1 MSSRST
7 PPQPSPTTSSSPQS
21 PPPKPASA
29 RFKIDP
35 FLPALVGVV
44 VLAILWPAPGV
55 TGGFLHADRAATWGI
70 GVIFFL
76 YGISLATR
84 RLLESATRWQL
95 HLVVQLA
102 TFALFPLVVV
112 LAMPLINRLMPE
124 EVGIGFFFLAA
135 LPSTVSSSVAMTSLA
150 RGNVA
155 VAIFNAS
162 ISSLIGV
169 FVTPLLMAW
178 YLHAT
183 GGTMALGDV
192 ILKLVV
198 IVLLPLAVGQM
209 LRPLLLKLVE
219 KHKVVVKIADRAVIL
234 AIVYNAFCDSVAE
247 GVWSGH
253 SVALLA
259 EMIVGV
265 GLLFVAVYWLIGL
278 FCRLAG
284 FNHADTTAV
293 LFCGSKKSLATGLPI
308 AKVMFGTSPQLSLI
322 ITPIMIYHFLQ
333 LVVIGF
339 IAGNRAAKGDVLE
352 AIAEEEAAEPS
363 LLADDPDAGSQD
375 APKRD

>member
-1 MSSRST
+1 M
-7 PPQPSPTTSSSPQS
+7 
-21 PPPKPASA
+21 SA
-29 RFKIDP
+29 RLKIDP
-35 FLPALVGVV
+35 FLPALVAVV
-44 VLAILWPAPGV
+44 VLALVWPEPGV
-55 TGGFLHADRAATWGI
+55 TGGFLHADSAATWGI

-76 YGISLATR
+76 YGVSLATR

-102 TFALFPLVVV
+102 TFGLFPLVVV
-112 LAMPLINRLMPE
+112 LAMPLISRLMPE
-124 EVGIGFFFLAA
+124 EVGVGFFFLAA

-150 RGNVA
+150 RGNVP

-183 GGTMALGDV
+183 GGSIALGDV

-198 IVLLPLAVGQM
+198 IVILPLVAGQ
-209 LRPLLLKLVE
+209 LVRPFLLSFVE
-219 KHKVVVKIADRAVIL
+219 KHKVIVKVADRAVIL
-234 AIVYNAFCDSVAE
+234 AIVYNAFCDSVVA
-247 GVWSGH
+247 GVWSGQ
-253 SVALLA
+253 SPTLLI

-265 GLLFVAVYWLIGL
+265 GLLFAVVYWLIGV
-278 FCRLAG
+278 FCRVAR
-284 FNHADTTAV
+284 FDHADTTAV

-308 AKVMFGTSPQLSLI
+308 AKVMFGAVPQLSLI

-339 IAGNRAAKGDVLE
+339 IAGRRAARGEVLE
-352 AIAEEEAAEPS
+352 AIARGDSAEPS
-363 LLADDPDAGSQD
+363 LITDTAPDERRKD
-375 APKRD
+375 

>member
-1 MSSRST
+1 RI
-7 PPQPSPTTSSSPQS
+7 
-21 PPPKPASA
+21 
-29 RFKIDP
+29 KIDP
-35 FLPALVGVV
+35 FLPALVAVV
-44 VLAILWPAPGV
+44 VLALVWPQPGV

-76 YGISLATR
+76 YGVSLATR

-150 RGNVA
+150 KGNVP

-183 GGTMALGDV
+183 GGSMALGDV
-192 ILKLVV
+192 IVKLIMIVILPLVV
-198 IVLLPLAVGQM
+198 GQ
-209 LRPLLLKLVE
+209 LVRPLLLSFVE
-219 KHKVVVKIADRAVIL
+219 KHKLIVKIADRAVIL

-253 SVALLA
+253 SALLLIGMVA
-259 EMIVGV
+259 GV
-265 GLLFVAVYWLIGL
+265 GLLFAVVYWLLGL
-278 FCRLAG
+278 FCRFAG

-339 IAGNRAAKGDVLE
+339 IAGGRAAKGEVLE
-352 AIAEEEAAEPS
+352 ALAQEEAAEPS
-363 LLADDPDAGSQD
+363 LIADDP
-375 APKRD
+375 RDKA

>member
-1 MSSRST
+1 MRI
-7 PPQPSPTTSSSPQS
+7 
-21 PPPKPASA
+21 
-29 RFKIDP
+29 KIDP
-35 FLPALVGVV
+35 FLPALVAVV
-44 VLAILWPAPGV
+44 VLALVWPQPGV

-76 YGISLATR
+76 YGVSLATR

-150 RGNVA
+150 KGNVP

-183 GGTMALGDV
+183 GGSMALGDV
-192 ILKLVV
+192 IVKLIMIVILPLVV
-198 IVLLPLAVGQM
+198 GQ
-209 LRPLLLKLVE
+209 LVRPLLLSFVE
-219 KHKVVVKIADRAVIL
+219 
-234 AIVYNAFCDSVAE
+234 
-247 GVWSGH
+247 
-253 SVALLA
+253 
-259 EMIVGV
+259 
-265 GLLFVAVYWLIGL
+265 
-278 FCRLAG
+278 
-284 FNHADTTAV
+284 
-293 LFCGSKKSLATGLPI
+293 
-308 AKVMFGTSPQLSLI
+308 
-322 ITPIMIYHFLQ
+322 
-333 LVVIGF
+333 
-339 IAGNRAAKGDVLE
+339 
-352 AIAEEEAAEPS
+352 
-363 LLADDPDAGSQD
+363 
-375 APKRD
+375 

>member
-1 MSSRST
+1 
-7 PPQPSPTTSSSPQS
+7 
-21 PPPKPASA
+21 
-29 RFKIDP
+29 
-35 FLPALVGVV
+35 
-44 VLAILWPAPGV
+44 
-55 TGGFLHADRAATWGI
+55 I

-76 YGISLATR
+76 YGVSLATR

-150 RGNVA
+150 KGNVP

-183 GGTMALGDV
+183 GGSMALGDV
-192 ILKLVV
+192 IVKLIMIVILPLVV
-198 IVLLPLAVGQM
+198 GQ
-209 LRPLLLKLVE
+209 LVRPLLLSFVE
-219 KHKVVVKIADRAVIL
+219 KHKLIVKIADRAVIL

-253 SVALLA
+253 SALLLIGMVA
-259 EMIVGV
+259 GV
-265 GLLFVAVYWLIGL
+265 GLLFAVVYWLLGL
-278 FCRLAG
+278 
-284 FNHADTTAV
+284 
-293 LFCGSKKSLATGLPI
+293 
-308 AKVMFGTSPQLSLI
+308 
-322 ITPIMIYHFLQ
+322 
-333 LVVIGF
+333 
-339 IAGNRAAKGDVLE
+339 
-352 AIAEEEAAEPS
+352 
-363 LLADDPDAGSQD
+363 
-375 APKRD
+375 